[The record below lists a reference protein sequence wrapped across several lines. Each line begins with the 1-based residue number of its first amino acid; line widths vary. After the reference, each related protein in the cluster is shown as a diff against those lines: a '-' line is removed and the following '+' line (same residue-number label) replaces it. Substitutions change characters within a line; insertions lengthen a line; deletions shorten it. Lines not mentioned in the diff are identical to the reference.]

1 MTTFQRKHYKAIANV
16 IKTFPVNDRVKFV
29 SALNDAFK
37 ADNDQY
43 VSNKFIKACGLC
55 ADIGVTP
62 PLKTLRERGL
72 L

>member
-29 SALNDAFK
+29 AALDDLFK
-37 ADNDQY
+37 ADSEWYDR
-43 VSNKFIKACGLC
+43 NKFTKACDLVNFC
-55 ADIGVTP
+55 SQSGVNI
-62 PLKTLRERGL
+62 LREKGL